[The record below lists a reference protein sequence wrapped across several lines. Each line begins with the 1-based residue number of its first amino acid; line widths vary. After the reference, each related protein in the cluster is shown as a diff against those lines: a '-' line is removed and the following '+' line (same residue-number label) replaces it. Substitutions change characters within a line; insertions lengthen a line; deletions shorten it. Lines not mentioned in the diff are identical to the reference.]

1 MSDQENSSD
10 SEGTK
15 AEKREIRR
23 ENAQKRRAKKA
34 NRAVPKM
41 PKNKLLV
48 IKNAEKDSGNWYES
62 WKTPKNRSL
71 ANFPHPYRMIASGSV
86 GRGKTN
92 TIKNIFLS
100 AQSGRKPF
108 KKLYIVTCSLQCSEW
123 DDCEPTQLTTTLPD
137 PDIFDGKT
145 KSLLILD
152 DYEYS
157 RTNKAEERKLATLF
171 RYTSTHRNLSIITS
185 YQVFFSIPSVARK
198 CANIF
203 LLYKPRSKQD
213 LTMIANRI
221 GMEIDDIQ
229 EIFKNICNKRFDS
242 LLIDHTPDTPAPLR
256 KNIFQ
261 KIEMAGSDSDSD

>member
-41 PKNKLLV
+41 PKNKLIV
-48 IKNAEKDSGNWYES
+48 IKNAEKDTGWQES
-62 WKTPKNRSL
+62 WKTPKSRSL
-71 ANFPHPYRMIASGSV
+71 ANFPHPFRMIASGSV

-100 AQSGRKPF
+100 AQSGKKPF

-137 PDIFDGKT
+137 PDIFTGKE
-145 KSLLILD
+145 K
-152 DYEYS
+152 
-157 RTNKAEERKLATLF
+157 
-171 RYTSTHRNLSIITS
+171 
-185 YQVFFSIPSVARK
+185 
-198 CANIF
+198 
-203 LLYKPRSKQD
+203 
-213 LTMIANRI
+213 
-221 GMEIDDIQ
+221 
-229 EIFKNICNKRFDS
+229 
-242 LLIDHTPDTPAPLR
+242 
-256 KNIFQ
+256 
-261 KIEMAGSDSDSD
+261 